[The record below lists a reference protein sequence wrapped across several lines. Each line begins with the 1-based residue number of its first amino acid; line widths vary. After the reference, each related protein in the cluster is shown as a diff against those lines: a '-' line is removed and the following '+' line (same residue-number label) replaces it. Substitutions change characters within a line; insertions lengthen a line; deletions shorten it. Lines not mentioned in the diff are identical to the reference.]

1 MFSSARRGY
10 AILIAASL
18 TIRLIRAGGTRVPQL
33 LTRGVARTLLNVL
46 YVFGV
51 HQAATRDCEGPRQ
64 GSAPVRQVPWFDWTR
79 SLAENFCAL
88 RAVQADARRARRYR
102 RVRRIQGLRCLYL
115 GQAALSVQT

>member
-1 MFSSARRGY
+1 FSRRGY
-10 AILIAASL
+10 AILVAASL
-18 TIRLIRAGGTRVPQL
+18 TIQLIRAGGTRVPQL
-33 LTRGVARTLLNVL
+33 LTRSVARTLLKGL

-51 HQAATRDCEGPRQ
+51 HHQAATCDSEGPRQ
-64 GSAPVRQVPWFDWTR
+64 ESAPLQQVPWLDWPR

-88 RAVQADARRARRYR
+88 RAVQAGARRARRYR